1 METIKPQCITMI
13 DDILYELDKI
23 GLPVMFV
30 GDGITVQ
37 KEHINE
43 VLAVEH
49 HFAPASV
56 NRQKA
61 ASLAALASIYYRE
74 DRVES
79 AREHCP
85 EYLRLSQ
92 AEQELKD
99 RQNENK

>member
-1 METIKPQCITMI
+1 
-13 DDILYELDKI
+13 
-23 GLPVMFV
+23 MFV